1 MSRIFPPREWGRG
14 SGENLC
20 GCILVLKPTFYAII
34 LNMPSVFIV
43 ISSLLAL
50 ISPIVYSIAIFK
62 GEAKPHR
69 TTRLVLL
76 LITSLTTASLFAQ
89 KNQVAIYLAGVSTI
103 QSIMIFTLSLKRG
116 MGGWSKTDMLCLFIA
131 LIGIALWRITENP
144 VVALYCAIGADFTGM
159 IPALAKTYKFPKTEV
174 WTFYLLDVFAAFFIL
189 LALETWT
196 LQEYSYPIYIMLI
209 NLVMVILIVRP
220 GLVAREVCK
229 K

>member
-1 MSRIFPPREWGRG
+1 
-14 SGENLC
+14 
-20 GCILVLKPTFYAII
+20 
-34 LNMPSVFIV
+34 MPSVFIV

-69 TTRLVLL
+69 TTRFVLL

-159 IPALAKTYKFPKTEV
+159 VPALAKTYKFPKTEV